1 MDLRITLIMA
11 KNYRILFADLDDTII
26 TTKSGKKFANGIYD
40 WKFKDGILEAI
51 KAYNPSAVFIV
62 TNQGG
67 LKSAMAVDL
76 FNYKIRTILIYLTNY
91 LVRYK
96 DKKKIPYTDY
106 KFCATTDENDYD
118 RKPNPGMI
126 NHFIELYKLD
136 RDNCLM
142 IGDASGKEGD
152 FSDSDKK
159 AAENAEIKYMDVEE
173 FINKYK
179 QS

>member
-1 MDLRITLIMA
+1 MA
-11 KNYRILFADLDDTII
+11 KNYGILFADLDDTII
-26 TTKSGKKFANGIYD
+26 TTKSGQKFGRGIYD

-67 LKSAMAVDL
+67 LKSTMAVNL
-76 FNYKIRTILIYLTNY
+76 FRYKISTILIYLSRY
-91 LVRYK
+91 LVK
-96 DKKKIPYTDY
+96 FNGSKSEIVYTDY
-106 KFCATTDENDYD
+106 KFCLGTDENNPD

-126 NHFIELYKLD
+126 NHFIDLYKLD
-136 RDNCLM
+136 RDKCLM
-142 IGDASGKEGD
+142 IGDASGNVGD

-159 AAENAEIKYMDVEE
+159 AAENAGIGYMDVND